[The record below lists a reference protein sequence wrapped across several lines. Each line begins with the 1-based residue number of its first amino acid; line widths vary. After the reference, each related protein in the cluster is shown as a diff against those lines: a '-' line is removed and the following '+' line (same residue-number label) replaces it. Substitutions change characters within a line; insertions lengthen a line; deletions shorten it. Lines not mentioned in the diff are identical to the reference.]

1 MPYEIRHE
9 DDGKWCVWNT
19 ATDKNKGCSDTEEMA
34 KRHMAALYSAE
45 TKATSG
51 STYSF
56 SACDNNTGLWDL
68 SRGDEHL
75 SFQVKLNESFDKDTG
90 DFTEQMPASPV
101 KSADSEQCAIL
112 SQGEVDWGAQ
122 CPDLHEFFLQGD
134 WGGRLIFQMS
144 GRTANRDKWPQADY
158 EDAQGRVANTKRVI
172 EQIEPPVLPV
182 VSPREPAASS
192 AWYAQRPQDQ
202 TPYVLSKEAV
212 AEGWMP
218 PRGESCLPRDMVDS
232 IEPFWEL
239 DPGEA
244 KKARDALVD
253 TEKATTC
260 SQCDAPATH
269 IIDNEPFCA
278 ACGKAYMAEHPNA
291 GSSPISEDDPILD
304 KGVPPVKRSLLSR
317 IIAAV
322 RKAFDEPRDPDP
334 ESRPVLFTIKQ
345 VDGRYRWVDI
355 TSTAFLDQDE
365 EIVSRSALEKVAQK
379 ASGDLGPLRFWHI
392 DGLDVGACDTRLFD
406 GVCLIESGLWQ
417 DDPLSTALRKAV
429 EERPDDWAISCG
441 FYSLQDEVPA
451 EPINGVRVKRV
462 FHEIDLV
469 ERSLLP
475 REYSSNR
482 FTCIHSRGAA
492 PIDMTQGVIMDKAK
506 RDLLVSL
513 IGEDLTSQIAT
524 QADQLNDK
532 ATNDPAA
539 VIKEVEPAPVATVVA
554 SVVAPVVV
562 EPVATVPAAT
572 GSKDE
577 LLEVMKSVKAGLDA
591 LTQQLATLQAA
602 DAPRIVL
609 QRPVVIDKD
618 IDPVDIPDE
627 PPRVAMSVLDGMIK
641 NLLKVEA

>member
-1 MPYEIRHE
+1 
-9 DDGKWCVWNT
+9 
-19 ATDKNKGCSDTEEMA
+19 
-34 KRHMAALYSAE
+34 
-45 TKATSG
+45 
-51 STYSF
+51 
-56 SACDNNTGLWDL
+56 
-68 SRGDEHL
+68 
-75 SFQVKLNESFDKDTG
+75 
-90 DFTEQMPASPV
+90 
-101 KSADSEQCAIL
+101 
-112 SQGEVDWGAQ
+112 
-122 CPDLHEFFLQGD
+122 
-134 WGGRLIFQMS
+134 
-144 GRTANRDKWPQADY
+144 
-158 EDAQGRVANTKRVI
+158 
-172 EQIEPPVLPV
+172 
-182 VSPREPAASS
+182 
-192 AWYAQRPQDQ
+192 
-202 TPYVLSKEAV
+202 
-212 AEGWMP
+212 
-218 PRGESCLPRDMVDS
+218 
-232 IEPFWEL
+232 
-239 DPGEA
+239 
-244 KKARDALVD
+244 
-253 TEKATTC
+253 
-260 SQCDAPATH
+260 
-269 IIDNEPFCA
+269 
-278 ACGKAYMAEHPNA
+278 MAEHPNA

-304 KGVPPVKRSLLSR
+304 KAAPPVKRRSLLSR

-322 RKAFDEPRDPDP
+322 QKAFEEPAVSDP
-334 ESRPVLFTIKQ
+334 ESPPTLFTIKQ

-392 DGLDVGACDTRLFD
+392 DGLDVGSCDTRLYD

-417 DDPLSTALRKAV
+417 DDPLSTAMRKAV
-429 EERPDDWAISCG
+429 EDRPEDWAISCG
-441 FYSLQDEVPA
+441 FYSLQDEIPA

-532 ATNDPAA
+532 AANDPAA
-539 VIKEVEPAPVATVVA
+539 VIKEVEPTPVATVVA

-562 EPVATVPAAT
+562 EPVVEPAAT

-577 LLEVMKSVKAGLDA
+577 LLDVMKSVKAGLDA

-609 QRPVVIDKD
+609 QRPVVVGKEAPDDAD
-618 IDPVDIPDE
+618 IVVE